1 MDIAVILRQVPD
13 TEAAVKPDPARPGA
27 ILETDIKFIL
37 NPYDEYA
44 VEEALRITQKLG
56 GSAVG
61 FCVGP
66 ERSEAAL
73 RTALAMGLERA
84 VWVCE
89 PAAWQADLVTQGRIL
104 AAAIKGGGFAPSLI
118 LCGREMIDTQEDAMA
133 AAVAQALDIPH
144 VLGAA
149 KIELSGDKAVV
160 SREVEGATLEI
171 EATLPAAVSCSK
183 GLNEPRYPTL
193 IAIKRSKNKE
203 IKKATLAELGV
214 APGPSQ
220 SKVLALKSPPPRAKG
235 VRAEGE
241 PAEVT
246 AQGMDWLANTA
257 KVI

>member
-13 TEAAVKPDPARPGA
+13 TEAVVKPDPACPGA
-27 ILETDIKFIL
+27 ILETDIKFII

-44 VEEALRITQKLG
+44 IEEALRITEKMG

-73 RTALAMGLERA
+73 RTALAMGLERV
-84 VWVCE
+84 VWICE
-89 PAAWQADLVTQGRIL
+89 PAAWQADVVTQGSIL
-104 AAAIKGGGFAPSLI
+104 AAAIKGFNPSLI
-118 LCGREMIDTQEDAMA
+118 LCGREMIDTREDAMA
-133 AAVAQALDIPH
+133 AVVAQCLDMPH
-144 VLGAA
+144 VLNAA

-160 SREVEGATLEI
+160 SREVDGATLEI
-171 EATLPAAVSCSK
+171 EAKLPVAVSCSK

-203 IKKATLAELGV
+203 IKKVTLAELGV
-214 APGPSQ
+214 APGPAK
-220 SKVLALKSPPPRAKG
+220 SKVLAFKPMPPRAKG
-235 VRAEGE
+235 VRVEGE
-241 PAEVT
+241 AAEVT
-246 AQGMDWLANTA
+246 AKGMDWLAKVA

>member
-13 TEAAVKPDPARPGA
+13 TEAVVKPDPARPGA
-27 ILETDIKFIL
+27 ILETDIKFII

-44 VEEALRITQKLG
+44 VEEALRITQKLD

-73 RTALAMGLERA
+73 RTALAIGLERA
-84 VWVCE
+84 VWICE
-89 PAAWQADLVTQGRIL
+89 PAAWQADVVTQGRIL
-104 AAAIKGGGFAPSLI
+104 AAAIKGFNPSLI
-118 LCGREMIDTQEDAMA
+118 LCGREMIDTREDAMA
-133 AAVAQALDIPH
+133 AAVAQYLDMPH
-144 VLGAA
+144 VLNAA
-149 KIELSGDKAVV
+149 KIEISGDKAVV

-171 EATLPAAVSCSK
+171 EVKLPAAVSCSK

-203 IKKATLAELGV
+203 IKKVTLAELGV
-214 APGPSQ
+214 DPGPAK
-220 SKVLALKSPPPRAKG
+220 SKVLALKSLPPRAKG
-235 VRAEGE
+235 VRVEGE
-241 PAEVT
+241 PAEV
-246 AQGMDWLANTA
+246 AAKGMDWLANVA